1 MSLHIESTSIAVPK
15 DRVITLEMMK
25 SVKLMNRTDSKYVGP
40 ASKLEAL
47 LSTAIDRGYS
57 VQAVGEKFIAEY
69 DTYYFDT
76 PSCDCYLMHHNGH
89 LTRQKLR
96 TRLYKDSSHAFIEIK
111 NKNNRGRTKK
121 KRMQIPPES
130 LLKWK
135 EIPEAADFARGM
147 LKLPYDTFS
156 AALRTSF
163 RRITLVN
170 RERTERV
177 TIDMGLS
184 FSNLRNG
191 RTARPGD
198 IIIVE
203 VKQDGTTGS
212 TMKGILTELKIRRM
226 GFSKYCIGTALTD
239 PGIRQNRFKEKIR
252 FTNKLQTC

>member
-40 ASKLEAL
+40 AARLEPL
-47 LSTAIDRGYS
+47 LSAAIDMGYS

-121 KRMQIPPES
+121 KRMQIP
-130 LLKWK
+130 
-135 EIPEAADFARGM
+135 R
-147 LKLPYDTFS
+147 LKLS
-156 AALRTSF
+156 AQPCAH
-163 RRITLVN
+163 
-170 RERTERV
+170 
-177 TIDMGLS
+177 
-184 FSNLRNG
+184 
-191 RTARPGD
+191 P
-198 IIIVE
+198 
-203 VKQDGTTGS
+203 
-212 TMKGILTELKIRRM
+212 
-226 GFSKYCIGTALTD
+226 SKES
-239 PGIRQNRFKEKIR
+239 RS
-252 FTNKLQTC
+252 

>member
-1 MSLHIESTSIAVPK
+1 
-15 DRVITLEMMK
+15 
-25 SVKLMNRTDSKYVGP
+25 
-40 ASKLEAL
+40 
-47 LSTAIDRGYS
+47 
-57 VQAVGEKFIAEY
+57 
-69 DTYYFDT
+69 
-76 PSCDCYLMHHNGH
+76 MHHNGH

-226 GFSKYCIGTALTD
+226 GFSKYCIGTAMTD